1 MAAAS
6 DLDRGPSGSRAAVHV
21 LNGNG
26 QVARTVVITGGGTG
40 MGKAIARAFASDRES
55 VVILGRRKDVL
66 QRAATELGG
75 AVVPR
80 QCDVT
85 DPAQVE
91 AFVEWLRNEVSPTV
105 DVLVNN
111 AGGTGSLEETASLA
125 EAAAYAVEMLSANLV
140 GAYLMVHALRPNLRR
155 PGGRV
160 INISSIAAFR
170 GGGDMY
176 SAAKAGL
183 VGLTYSLAQDF
194 GPDGVTVNA
203 IAPGMILGTEFFGD
217 RMTDERRQ
225 RTVSQTPMGRPGRPE
240 DVAEAV
246 RYLASEGA
254 SFVTGEV
261 LHVNGGWIFGR

>member
-1 MAAAS
+1 M
-6 DLDRGPSGSRAAVHV
+6 GE
-21 LNGNG
+21 G
-26 QVARTVVITGGGTG
+26 QVARTVVISGGGTG
-40 MGKAIARAFASDRES
+40 MGKAIAGAFASDRES

-91 AFVEWLRNEVSPTV
+91 AFVEWLHNEVSPTV

-140 GAYLMVHALRPNLRR
+140 GAYLMVHALRPCLRR

-170 GGGDMY
+170 GGTCTQQQRQD
-176 SAAKAGL
+176 L
-183 VGLTYSLAQDF
+183 LA
-194 GPDGVTVNA
+194 
-203 IAPGMILGTEFFGD
+203 
-217 RMTDERRQ
+217 
-225 RTVSQTPMGRPGRPE
+225 
-240 DVAEAV
+240 
-246 RYLASEGA
+246 
-254 SFVTGEV
+254 
-261 LHVNGGWIFGR
+261 